1 MIDNLEESEDIQL
14 PDDTMKILLDFL
26 KEKEQRETSETT
38 CSNSAFV
45 FEEDW
50 VIRIL
55 TSLELYINQYLFI
68 FICRTYHN
76 FGIIKS
82 Q

>member
-1 MIDNLEESEDIQL
+1 MVDNPEDSEDIQL
-14 PDDTMKILLDFL
+14 PDDTMKILLEFL

-50 VIRIL
+50 VISLRKHIL
-55 TSLELYINQYLFI
+55 IYFI
-68 FICRTYHN
+68 
-76 FGIIKS
+76 
-82 Q
+82 